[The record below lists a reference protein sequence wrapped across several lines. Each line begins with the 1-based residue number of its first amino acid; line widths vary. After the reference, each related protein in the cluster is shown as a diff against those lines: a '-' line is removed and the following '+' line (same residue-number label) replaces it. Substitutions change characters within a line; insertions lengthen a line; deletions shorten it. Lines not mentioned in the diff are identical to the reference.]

1 MLLNASLSSFKILL
15 LIRKKWLTTKS
26 IKKQVC
32 LLLLLH
38 KNLSFLKAAHF
49 PGHCQWAAGVFVV
62 PAPPLVVDL
71 VMVGGGGAQWW
82 WMWRNLADQ
91 STPHLRQ
98 D

>member
-1 MLLNASLSSFKILL
+1 MADYQKHKKTSMLVVAFTL
-15 LIRKKWLTTKS
+15 KKK
-26 IKKQVC
+26 
-32 LLLLLH
+32 H

-49 PGHCQWAAGVFVV
+49 PGHCQRAASAFVV

-71 VMVGGGGAQWW
+71 VMVGGGAQWW

>member
-1 MLLNASLSSFKILL
+1 MLVVAFTL
-15 LIRKKWLTTKS
+15 KK
-26 IKKQVC
+26 
-32 LLLLLH
+32 H

-49 PGHCQWAAGVFVV
+49 PGHCQSAASAFVV

-98 D
+98 DQLWELSPQYLSALGSPLIWLNV